1 MQRQRNPVLR
11 TLRATYQLTGKEAFT
26 ALGVDPGFA
35 NLGLAVVM
43 RPKPEAPLRLVT
55 LEVVETSKAP
65 KKAMRDL
72 RVAADD
78 QRRLRH
84 FWNRLEL
91 VIAAYLPQAIGVE
104 SYAPW
109 PGQMG
114 GNAWKVALAYQLSV
128 CAGWAHGILPMVFRP
143 DDLKRRLLG
152 KNAGTKVAVED
163 VLRTLVMG
171 FGEALDKLPKT
182 KREHAAD
189 AVGHALLAI
198 EEAARMRAMFGGTF

>member
-1 MQRQRNPVLR
+1 MPKPCKPESP
-11 TLRATYQLTGKEAFT
+11 TSPATHPLTGREAFT
-26 ALGVDPGFA
+26 ALGIDPGFA
-35 NLGLAVVM
+35 HLGLAVVT
-43 RPKPEAPLRLVT
+43 RPEPGAPLRLLT

-65 KKAMRDL
+65 KKVMRDL

-78 QRRLRH
+78 QRRLKH
-84 FWNRLEL
+84 FWDRLEL
-91 VIAAYLPQAIGVE
+91 VIAAYMPQAIGVE

-114 GNAWKVALAYQLSV
+114 GNAWKVALAYQLSMCV
-128 CAGWAHGILPMVFRP
+128 GWAHRLLPLSFRP

-152 KNAGTKVAVED
+152 KNAGTKVAVEHRLCAE
-163 VLRTLVMG
+163 VAGLRD
-171 FGEALDKLPKT
+171 ALDALPKT

-198 EEAARMRAMFGGTF
+198 EESARMRAMFGGTF

>member
-11 TLRATYQLTGKEAFT
+11 TSPATYQLTGKEAFT

-43 RPKPEAPLRLVT
+43 RPKPGALLQLVM

-65 KKAMRDL
+65 KKVMRDL

-78 QRRLRH
+78 QRRLRE
-84 FWNRLEL
+84 FWDKLSHE
-91 VIAAYLPQAIGVE
+91 IAAHRPSAMGVE
-104 SYAPW
+104 SYALF
-109 PGQMG
+109 PGQLG
-114 GNAWKVALAYQLSV
+114 GNSWKVSFAFQMSV
-128 CAGWAHGILPMVFRP
+128 CCGWAHGILPMVFRP

-152 KNAGTKVAVED
+152 KNAGTKVAVAD
-163 VLRTLVMG
+163 VLRTLVVG
-171 FGEALDKLPKT
+171 FGDALDQLPKT

-189 AVGHALLAI
+189 AVGHALLAL
-198 EEAARMRAMFGGTF
+198 EEAAKMRAMYGGAF